1 MVADNSS
8 IGHTMGMDEKKAE
21 MLEAYIK
28 NQYVRTIVKVIKF
41 KILYKN
47 GEINCLHYI
56 FLTIYACLILQISN
70 DKANCGIYS
79 ILAQIQGVPEDY
91 SAKHFRRWM
100 VVHLLQQ
107 PEKYFVS
114 TLINFKNLTF
124 IDKLNSILSNNV

>member
-1 MVADNSS
+1 MVADNCS
-8 IGHTMGMDEKKAE
+8 IGHIMGMDEKKAE
-21 MLEAYIK
+21 RLEAYIK
-28 NQYVRTIVKVIKF
+28 NQYVRTIVRVIKF

-47 GEINCLHYI
+47 GEINCLHNI
-56 FLTIYACLILQISN
+56 FLIIYACLTLQISN

-91 SAKHFRRWM
+91 SANHFRRWM

-124 IDKLNSILSNNV
+124 INKL